1 MLTEEQLD
9 DMLTEPTE
17 ALVKDLEDIEGDIM
31 ILGAAGKVGTTLS
44 VMLKRAC
51 DRCARARRIYAVA
64 RFSDPYAVDLLK
76 RENVA
81 MIMADLTDAAQIRA
95 LPKVENIIY
104 MVGRKFGTCESACE
118 TWEMNVAVPAM
129 IAQHFGAARYVVFST
144 GNVYPFSRLEDGG
157 CTEETVPEPVGE
169 YGMSSLGRERIFE
182 YAAKHYGAKV
192 LIYRLNYAIDLR
204 YGVLFD
210 LAQKILAGEPVSLN
224 VPAFNCVSQHYVGEV
239 AIRSLKLAS
248 ESVEYLNVTGPEIV
262 STKSASLALA
272 KRLGREVAFT
282 GVPADV
288 ALLSNSSK
296 CIGLFGYPNM
306 GIDELIRLQ
315 AEWVLAGGRQLG
327 KPTHFE
333 EQRGRY

>member
-1 MLTEEQLD
+1 M
-9 DMLTEPTE
+9 
-17 ALVKDLEDIEGDIM
+17 
-31 ILGAAGKVGTTLS
+31 
-44 VMLKRAC
+44 
-51 DRCARARRIYAVA
+51 
-64 RFSDPYAVDLLK
+64 
-76 RENVA
+76 
-81 MIMADLTDAAQIRA
+81 
-95 LPKVENIIY
+95 
-104 MVGRKFGTCESACE
+104 
-118 TWEMNVAVPAM
+118 
-129 IAQHFGAARYVVFST
+129 
-144 GNVYPFSRLEDGG
+144 
-157 CTEETVPEPVGE
+157 
-169 YGMSSLGRERIFE
+169 
-182 YAAKHYGAKV
+182 
-192 LIYRLNYAIDLR
+192 
-204 YGVLFD
+204 
-210 LAQKILAGEPVSLN
+210 
-224 VPAFNCVSQHYVGEV
+224 GEV

-315 AEWVLAGGRQLG
+315 AEWLLAGGRELG